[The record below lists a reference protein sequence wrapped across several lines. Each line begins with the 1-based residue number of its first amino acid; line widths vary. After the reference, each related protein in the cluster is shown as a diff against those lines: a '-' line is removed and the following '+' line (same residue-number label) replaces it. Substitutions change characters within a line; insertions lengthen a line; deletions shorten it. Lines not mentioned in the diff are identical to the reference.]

1 MAIRLS
7 GLARQDLEEV
17 RRYTIRQWGR
27 EQWLRY
33 YRGLVSTFEQIEQS
47 PQAGRPRDLF
57 VPGMRSVSYGKHIIF
72 YLPVKAAVDAVV
84 VLRILH
90 QRRHLPALVYYE
102 DIE

>member
-7 GLARQDLEEV
+7 ALARQDLEEV

-33 YRGLVSTFEQIEQS
+33 YRGLVSVFEQIEQS
-47 PQAGRPRDLF
+47 PQAGRSRDLF
-57 VPGMRSVSYGKHIIF
+57 MPGMRSVSYGKHIIF
-72 YLPVKAAVDAVV
+72 YVPAKAAGGAVV